1 MLCFLQKEIPCGE
14 TEQARPPPLAAG
26 RPGRPDPRPSLA
38 TEVPVPAPLSG
49 SLQEPGDLPPS
60 PGSIPFHIST

>member
-1 MLCFLQKEIPCGE
+1 MLRFLPEGDSLLGDGAGPTPAPRCGE
-14 TEQARPPPLAAG
+14 TRQAR
-26 RPGRPDPRPSLA
+26 PRPSLA

-60 PGSIPFHIST
+60 PGSLPFHIST